1 MSSDQLL
8 NTSTALA
15 ELPVDGL
22 CPASPQVQ
30 IKTIGVLDGRFYEYG
45 ETQRSRVFFPPET
58 PAVYGAIVDLHV
70 AKLGK
75 AGSKGD
81 VSWQGE
87 RDHLSVLLQSPSVEL
102 QYRLIIPAYNAQVSY
117 RTLLGHLL
125 TLDLRATA
133 VKLEATPGRTEG
145 VTIFKV
151 SLDHQGL
158 HQVKGPWIGDQP
170 GDLQIAVDACRRSL
184 GLLPQ
189 FPEWVTPESPTPS
202 PQTSCSDY

>member
-1 MSSDQLL
+1 M
-8 NTSTALA
+8 TSALSLHA
-15 ELPVDGL
+15 PDLPVELPADGL

-30 IKTIGVLDGRFYEYG
+30 IKTVGVLDGRFYEYG
-45 ETQRSRVFFPPET
+45 ETQRSRVFFPDET
-58 PAVYGAIVDLHV
+58 PAIFGAVIDVHV

-75 AGSKGD
+75 AGSKGE

-87 RDHLSVLLQSPSVEL
+87 RDHLSLLLQSPSVEL

-117 RTLLGHLL
+117 RTLLGHLV

-158 HQVKGPWIGDQP
+158 HQVKGPWIGEQAC
-170 GDLQIAVDACRRSL
+170 DLQIAVDSCRRSL
-184 GLLPQ
+184 GLPPQ
-189 FPEWVTPESPTPS
+189 FPEWVTPASPTPS
-202 PQTSCSDY
+202 QPTSSSDY

>member
-1 MSSDQLL
+1 MTSALSLSSTDF
-8 NTSTALA
+8 AV
-15 ELPVDGL
+15 ELPADGL
-22 CPASPQVQ
+22 CPASLQVQ
-30 IKTIGVLDGRFYEYG
+30 TKTVGVLNGRFYEYG
-45 ETQRSRVFFPPET
+45 ETQRSKVFFPEST
-58 PAVYGAIVDLHV
+58 PAIFGAVIDVHV

-87 RDHLSVLLQSPSVEL
+87 RDHLCLLLQSPSIEL

-117 RTLLGHLL
+117 RTLLGHLV

-158 HQVKGPWIGDQP
+158 HQVKGSWIGDQP
-170 GDLQIAVDACRRSL
+170 SDLQIAVDACRRSL
-184 GLLPQ
+184 GLPPQ
-189 FPEWVTPESPTPS
+189 CPEWVTPESPIPS